1 MCNATK
7 QEWIDQ
13 YNEQQLRA
21 VKAEQEADR
30 FRAVLEELT
39 FALET
44 VAYFQGKEREF
55 FPMCEKV
62 REVLKEGQA
71 IICGSKS
78 AYRLR
83 HR

>member
-1 MCNATK
+1 MCNATI

-13 YNEQQLRA
+13 YDEQQLRA

-44 VAYFQGKEREF
+44 VAHLQGKERELL
-55 FPMCEKV
+55 PMCEKV

-71 IICGSKS
+71 IICGSES
-78 AYRLR
+78 AYRSR
-83 HR
+83 QR